1 MKAKPEKDAGQKTAA
16 RKSVLPAG
24 LPALSARQLFSSRFF
39 VGLR

>member
-24 LPALSARQLFSSRFF
+24 LPGLSARLLLLSRFF

>member
-1 MKAKPEKDAGQKTAA
+1 MKANPEKDAGQKTAA

-24 LPALSARQLFSSRFF
+24 LPGLSARLLFSSRFF